1 VEKLAEL
8 GINIP
13 SFIAQVVNFGL
24 LLGLLYLF
32 AYKPILAKLDERSAR
47 IKESME
53 RTDQVKEQAQRA
65 EEEFKKKIGE
75 ASQQGQL
82 VIERAVKTGD
92 EIRQKAIEE
101 ARAEAEAM
109 LSRARTEIRQERDEV
124 VDQLRKEF
132 AELTILAAGKVID
145 QSLDKKAHQA
155 LIDSVLENSTN
166 LRKN

>member
-13 SFIAQVVNFGL
+13 SFIAQIVNFGL

-32 AYKPILAKLDERSAR
+32 AYKPILAKLDERSTR

-53 RTDQVKEQAQRA
+53 RTDQVKEQAQKA

-101 ARAEAEAM
+101 AKAEAEAM
-109 LSRARTEIRQERDEV
+109 RRRARTEIRQERDEV

-155 LIDSVLENSTN
+155 LIDSVLENSTD

>member
-1 VEKLAEL
+1 MEKLAEL
-8 GINIP
+8 GIDIP
-13 SFIAQVVNFGL
+13 SFIAQIVNFGL

-32 AYKPILAKLDERSAR
+32 AYKPILAKLDERSTR

-53 RTDQVKEQAQRA
+53 RTDQVKEQAQKA

-101 ARAEAEAM
+101 AKAEAEAM

-155 LIDSVLENSTN
+155 LIDSVLENSTD

>member
-13 SFIAQVVNFGL
+13 SFIAQIVNFGL

-101 ARAEAEAM
+101 AKAEAEAM

>member
-1 VEKLAEL
+1 MEKLAEL

>member
-101 ARAEAEAM
+101 ARAEVEAM

>member
-1 VEKLAEL
+1 MEKLAEL

-53 RTDQVKEQAQRA
+53 RTDQVKEQAQKA

-101 ARAEAEAM
+101 AKAEAEAM

-155 LIDSVLENSTN
+155 LIDSVLENSTD

>member
-1 VEKLAEL
+1 MEKLAEL

-101 ARAEAEAM
+101 ARAEVEAM

>member
-1 VEKLAEL
+1 MEKLAEL

-65 EEEFKKKIGE
+65 EEEFKKRIGE

>member
-1 VEKLAEL
+1 MEKLAEL

-101 ARAEAEAM
+101 AKAEAEAM

-155 LIDSVLENSTN
+155 LIDSVLENSTD

>member
-1 VEKLAEL
+1 MEKLAEL

-155 LIDSVLENSTN
+155 LIDSVLESSTN

>member
-1 VEKLAEL
+1 MEKLAEL

-124 VDQLRKEF
+124 VDQLRKGF

-155 LIDSVLENSTN
+155 LIDSVLENSTS

>member
-1 VEKLAEL
+1 MEKLAEL

-13 SFIAQVVNFGL
+13 SFIAQIVNFGL

-101 ARAEAEAM
+101 AKAEAEAM

>member
-1 VEKLAEL
+1 MNSEIKRL
-8 GINIP
+8 
-13 SFIAQVVNFGL
+13 VVLTF
-24 LLGLLYLF
+24 
-32 AYKPILAKLDERSAR
+32 
-47 IKESME
+47 
-53 RTDQVKEQAQRA
+53 T

>member
-13 SFIAQVVNFGL
+13 SFIAQIVNFGL

-32 AYKPILAKLDERSAR
+32 AYKPILAKLDERSTR

-53 RTDQVKEQAQRA
+53 RTDQVKEQAQKA

-101 ARAEAEAM
+101 AKAEAEAM

-155 LIDSVLENSTN
+155 LIDSVLENSTD

>member
-1 VEKLAEL
+1 MEKLAEL

-13 SFIAQVVNFGL
+13 SFIAQIVNFGL

-32 AYKPILAKLDERSAR
+32 AYKPILAKLDERSTR

-53 RTDQVKEQAQRA
+53 RTDQVKEQAQKA

-101 ARAEAEAM
+101 AKAEAEAM
-109 LSRARTEIRQERDEV
+109 RRRARTEIRQERDEV

-155 LIDSVLENSTN
+155 LIDSVLENSTD

>member
-1 VEKLAEL
+1 MEKLAEL

-13 SFIAQVVNFGL
+13 SFIAQIVNFGL

-32 AYKPILAKLDERSAR
+32 AYKPILAKLDERSTR

-53 RTDQVKEQAQRA
+53 RTDQVKEQAQKA

-101 ARAEAEAM
+101 AKAEAEAM

-155 LIDSVLENSTN
+155 LIDSVLENSTD

>member
-1 VEKLAEL
+1 MEKLAEL

-13 SFIAQVVNFGL
+13 SFIAQIVNFGL

>member
-1 VEKLAEL
+1 MEKLAEL

-13 SFIAQVVNFGL
+13 SFIAQIVNFGL

-53 RTDQVKEQAQRA
+53 RTDQVKEQAQKA

-101 ARAEAEAM
+101 AKAEAEAM

-155 LIDSVLENSTN
+155 LIDSVLENSTD